1 VGAHEE
7 AEYAVSGSLTRD
19 GAIISLNWWRR
30 RKSSMRQPTLK
41 MEEAMGSKCARFDG
55 GIPLLSFVLILN
67 LTLGFLARLRR
78 RNAGRE
84 LLVFGGHCHWLP
96 CAKAAIVNARWRWSF
111 WRRASN
117 RKVKR

>member
-1 VGAHEE
+1 VGAPEE
-7 AEYAVSGSLTRD
+7 AEKAVSGSLTHA
-19 GAIISLNWWRR
+19 GAIISFNRWRR

-41 MEEAMGSKCARFDG
+41 MEEAMGSKCARIDG

-84 LLVFGGHCHWLP
+84 RLVFGGHCHWLP
-96 CAKAAIVNARWRWSF
+96 RAKAAIVNARWRWSF